1 MDADRRRHCAS
12 VGVREDAGR
21 LCRGLG
27 AQAWARQAQFP
38 TARRVVTRA
47 WLQPLPRL
55 RSGSDRRYRGKRE
68 IRHHERCVRPG
79 ARRIHLARTKVQLH
93 GGARIA
99 LLSQTTV
106 KLSATESRKLPREFY
121 ARPVL
126 LVARECIGKVLVHR
140 TGQGIAAGRVVEV
153 EAYRGPLDL
162 AAHSARG
169 LTKRTA
175 AMYGPPGYAYVY
187 LLYGISWAINI
198 VTTADGEPH
207 AVLIRAIEPLRG
219 IALMARR
226 RGKSPDSRELTNG
239 PGKLT
244 NALAITGADY
254 GRDLCGGQLYL
265 EHSDLPVGKVGRSPR
280 INVDYAGD
288 WALKRW
294 RFYERGNRYVSVA
307 PRD

>member
-1 MDADRRRHCAS
+1 M
-12 VGVREDAGR
+12 
-21 LCRGLG
+21 
-27 AQAWARQAQFP
+27 
-38 TARRVVTRA
+38 
-47 WLQPLPRL
+47 
-55 RSGSDRRYRGKRE
+55 
-68 IRHHERCVRPG
+68 
-79 ARRIHLARTKVQLH
+79 
-93 GGARIA
+93 
-99 LLSQTTV
+99 LSQTTV

-126 LVARECIGKVLVHR
+126 VVARECIGKVIVHR
-140 TGQGIAAGRVVEV
+140 TGRGIAAGRIVEV

-175 AMYGPPGYAYVY
+175 AMYGPPGHAYVY
-187 LLYGISWAINI
+187 LLYGISWAMNI

-219 IALMARR
+219 LALMARR
-226 RGKSPDSRELTNG
+226 RGKSSDSRELTNG

-254 GRDLCGGQLYL
+254 GRDLCGGRLYL
-265 EHSDLPVGKVGRSPR
+265 EHSELPVGKVGRSPR